1 MAWCADFAPDG
12 KTLALGHQNVGIT
25 FWDFAEA
32 KLLRRIPGQKMQRI
46 TALAYS
52 LDGKVLAAGSFYSKE
67 VRLLDTA
74 SGVLLRSFP
83 KEHESSRTVALSP
96 DGRYLAADGSYF
108 AAADQVLY
116 LWEVATGKLIRRQPW
131 KGSVAFSADGLLLIS
146 SNGPQLWEADTGKE
160 LANFAD
166 RWNTSWLQDMA
177 LSRDGRLLAVIAYD
191 GAHLWDLASG
201 KKLKSFSGHQ
211 GVMVAVAFSPKADH
225 LVTGYMDGM
234 ALVWDLADIV
244 PRPIPLTKEQAQLDW
259 IALAGR
265 DSLKAYQ
272 AFRRLHDYPQK
283 TLDLLRTQL
292 RSVPPSPRERMA
304 RLIKDLDHNDFNVR
318 EKASRELET
327 IGLDAENQLREAVT
341 QHLSPEVRHRLEK
354 LVDTLEHGERSRRV
368 RWAIKLLVNQKSAE
382 ARSLLKELAAG
393 EPNSL
398 QTREAKAALN
408 RFKGPQ

>member
-1 MAWCADFAPDG
+1 
-12 KTLALGHQNVGIT
+12 
-25 FWDFAEA
+25 
-32 KLLRRIPGQKMQRI
+32 MQRI